1 MATRVHLCQRAVIV
15 LLLLCKIPSAKAGV
29 SNHLRGSVVPGI
41 DVCHAFPRKTIMPC
55 IPALSNNER
64 NQDSIDFLCTAVD
77 AVRMLPSSAFLVFE
91 FPRQL
96 EVSPSPAEGSAHAI
110 SVTIEYQVRLILCAP
125 IVGDVTMLFRRLTR
139 HWQVL

>member
-1 MATRVHLCQRAVIV
+1 
-15 LLLLCKIPSAKAGV
+15 
-29 SNHLRGSVVPGI
+29 
-41 DVCHAFPRKTIMPC
+41 MPC